1 MSVKNEQILTALASV
16 LDPNTHKKID
26 VSEQTCALQLE
37 GHNLNLS
44 LTLPYPFLDKDGV
57 LKQRIQ
63 EAITPLGLTLTQ
75 FNVKVNVKTH
85 AVQDSLRPLPNVRN
99 IIAVASGK
107 GGVGK
112 STTSVNLAL
121 ALSQQGAKVGLL
133 DADIYGPSAP
143 IMLGINERPTSID
156 GKSMRPIEAHG
167 IQTNSLGFLM
177 QDDAP
182 AIWRGPMATQA
193 LTQLIT
199 QTAWN
204 DLDYLIVDMPP
215 GTGDIALTM
224 AQKIPLVGAI
234 VVTTPQDMALADA
247 KKGLRM
253 FQQVNVPVLGIVE
266 NMSVHVCSNCG
277 HAEAIF
283 GQHGGREMAE
293 QYNVPWLGSL
303 PLAMTIREQTDS
315 GNPTV
320 AAAPESAEAQLYHDI
335 ATKVA
340 ARIAGLP
347 GDASWQRPKVVPR
360 PL

>member
-1 MSVKNEQILTALASV
+1 M
-16 LDPNTHKKID
+16 
-26 VSEQTCALQLE
+26 
-37 GHNLNLS
+37 
-44 LTLPYPFLDKDGV
+44 
-57 LKQRIQ
+57 
-63 EAITPLGLTLTQ
+63 
-75 FNVKVNVKTH
+75 
-85 AVQDSLRPLPNVRN
+85 
-99 IIAVASGK
+99 ASGK

-121 ALSQQGAKVGLL
+121 ALAQQGAKVGLL

-143 IMLGINERPTSID
+143 IMLGTQERPRSID
-156 GKSMRPIEAHG
+156 GKSMKPLEAHG

-193 LTQLIT
+193 LTQLVT

-204 DLDYLIVDMPP
+204 DLDYLIIDMPP

-224 AQKIPLVGAI
+224 AQKIPLVGAVI
-234 VVTTPQDMALADA
+234 VTTPQDMALADA
-247 KKGLRM
+247 RKGLKM
-253 FQQVNVPVLGIVE
+253 FQQVNVPVLGVVE
-266 NMSVHVCSNCG
+266 NMSMHICTNCG

-293 QYNVPWLGSL
+293 QYSVPWLGAL
-303 PLAMTIREQTDS
+303 PLAMSIREQTDS
-315 GNPTV
+315 GRPTV
-320 AAAPESAEAQLYHDI
+320 VSAPDSPEAHLYHEI

-340 ARIAGLP
+340 ARVAGLP
-347 GDASWQRPKVVPR
+347 VDASWQRPQVVPR

>member
-1 MSVKNEQILTALASV
+1 MSVTNEQILTALALV

-26 VSEQTCALQLE
+26 VSGQNCALQLE
-37 GHNLNLS
+37 GHKLNLS

-63 EAITPLGLTLTQ
+63 EALTPLGLELNQ
-75 FNVKVNVKTH
+75 FTVKANVKTH

-121 ALSQQGAKVGLL
+121 ALAQQGAKVGLL

-224 AQKIPLVGAI
+224 AQKIPLVGAV

-320 AAAPESAEAQLYHDI
+320 AAAPKSAEAQLYHEI

-340 ARIAGLP
+340 ARVAGLP